1 MKISKNGLDL
11 IKQEEGLRLKA
22 YRCQANILTIGY
34 GHTKNVKENDS
45 ISVEQAEKLL
55 IEDLAESEKWVNKLV
70 KVPLNQNQFDAL
82 VSFVFNLG
90 PGALQDS
97 TLLKNL
103 NQGKY
108 YETSQ
113 EFKWWR
119 KANGKVS
126 EGLIRRRFRERDLFN
141 SYPNFLKTQLG
152 NWRVEY
158 N

>member
-1 MKISKNGLDL
+1 MKIGKNGLDL

-22 YRCQANILTIGY
+22 YKCQAGVLTIGY
-34 GHTKNVKENDS
+34 GHTRGVKENDV
-45 ISVEQAEKLL
+45 ITEEQAEKLL

-70 KVPLNQNQFDAL
+70 KVPLSQNQFDAL

-90 PGALQDS
+90 PGALQISD
-97 TLLKNL
+97 LLKNL
-103 NQGKY
+103 NKGQY
-108 YETSQ
+108 YQASQ

-119 KANGKVS
+119 NAGGKVL
-126 EGLIRRRFRERDLFN
+126 EILMRRRFRERDLFN

-152 NWRVEY
+152 NWQVEY

>member
-1 MKISKNGLDL
+1 MKIGKNGLDL

-22 YRCQANILTIGY
+22 YKCQAGVLTIGY
-34 GHTKNVKENDS
+34 GHTRGVKENDV
-45 ISVEQAEKLL
+45 ITEEQAEKLL

-70 KVPLNQNQFDAL
+70 KVPLSQNQFDAL

-90 PGALQDS
+90 AGALQDS

-103 NQGKY
+103 NQGQY
-108 YETSQ
+108 YQASQ

-119 KANGKVS
+119 KAGGEVL
-126 EGLIRRRFRERDLFN
+126 EILMRRRFRERDLFN